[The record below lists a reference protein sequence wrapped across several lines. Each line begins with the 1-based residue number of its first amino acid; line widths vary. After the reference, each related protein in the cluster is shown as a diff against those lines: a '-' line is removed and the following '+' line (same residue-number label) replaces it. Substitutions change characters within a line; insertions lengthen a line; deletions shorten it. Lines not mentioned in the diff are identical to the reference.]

1 MAATPPK
8 KAQGKGSSKSFKKQA
23 KSLRKNILL
32 KLNQK
37 KKQEL
42 EKFEKTEVTEKEEE
56 FEKHEESEKH
66 EEFEKH
72 AEFEEK
78 QEIKDLLPPDEEMT
92 EKENLEPELS
102 ERLSPIEVVK
112 DSLDTTE
119 IHEKPDLTC
128 FLPECANK
136 INSKDDNIH
145 HFCSSTC
152 NVIFIQNA
160 FRSHFNRRKA
170 QS

>member
-1 MAATPPK
+1 MKDKWPEPELYKSDSSEAEIEPVDVYFANHGSEAPK
-8 KAQGKGSSKSFKKQA
+8 KSS
-23 KSLRKNILL
+23 RERLL
-32 KLNQK
+32 KKFQK
-37 KKQEL
+37 ASKITAQKYPPEIKPEKKQEL
-42 EKFEKTEVTEKEEE
+42 EKFEKTVVTEKEEE

-119 IHEKPDLTC
+119 IHE
-128 FLPECANK
+128 
-136 INSKDDNIH
+136 
-145 HFCSSTC
+145 
-152 NVIFIQNA
+152 VQ
-160 FRSHFNRRKA
+160 
-170 QS
+170 